1 MPTGPKVPPPWD
13 SVEPVEPNPATPLDL
28 DAIEVE
34 LSEIE
39 AALTSLD
46 GSDDTPAPTDAEPDA
61 AS

>member
-1 MPTGPKVPPPWD
+1 
-13 SVEPVEPNPATPLDL
+13 VEPTPATPLDL